1 MGESAVQRIATL
13 VVSRIFVLGTVQR
26 IATLV
31 ASLLFVLTACGQGGD
46 ANVPAEPQA
55 PNQASQT
62 ESPDDAFDRVLDDL
76 TRAFFY
82 HSPELATKFGVSE
95 VVVPRT
101 AHRLMS
107 RSLRGE
113 TGRREEIGA
122 ALDRLKAMDATSL
135 SGNRPRVHA
144 TVTTLMEGALAPASV
159 VDFGTTIDGFGFW
172 FLPYT
177 INQLSGP
184 TVSIPNFLNNQQP
197 VTNAAE
203 AEAYLVRLAAVKGA
217 LDGALENVRSA
228 ASQGAIPPD
237 FVVAKSLAVVE
248 SFIAA
253 PASENAMYVSFI
265 ERVDAA
271 GIDNAD
277 DYAERALAVIDGDV
291 IPAYRAIADYLGEI
305 QASAPHDAGIWR
317 VPNGEALYEAMVR
330 HMTDSYRSVD
340 EIHQTGLD
348 EVDRITAEMDAKL
361 RAEGYAEG
369 TVGERM
375 QLLNVEER
383 FVYPNDAEGKEALLA
398 DARSQIDAIK
408 EVMPQWFSSLPKHP
422 VEVRPVPEFSQDSA
436 PTGYYN
442 QPAPDG
448 SRPGIYWLNVRDT
461 AMHPRFAL
469 PTLTFHESIP
479 GHHLGMGTAVE
490 QDVPPIIWA
499 IWSNTAGEGWALY
512 AERLA
517 AEMGM
522 YDDDPYGD
530 LGRLQA
536 ELHRAVRL
544 VVDTGMHAKKWS
556 REEAIEYMV
565 DAEGVEE
572 GTAVSEIERYA
583 VWPGQALGY
592 KLGML
597 KILELRAEAQERL
610 GDRFDMREFN
620 DTVLQVSSAPLP
632 YIEATVHE
640 WIEQAGM

>member
-1 MGESAVQRIATL
+1 MRRIATL
-13 VVSRIFVLGTVQR
+13 
-26 IATLV
+26 A
-31 ASLLFVLTACGQGGD
+31 ASLLLVLTACGQSGE
-46 ANVPAEPQA
+46 APVTPQA
-55 PNQASQT
+55 ADQAAQT
-62 ESPDDAFDRVLDDL
+62 ESPDEAFDRALDDL

-82 HSPELATKFGVSE
+82 HNPELATTYGVPE
-95 VVVPRT
+95 TVVPRT

-107 RSLRGE
+107 RSLQGE

-122 ALDRLKAMDATSL
+122 AVERLKAMDPGTL

-144 TVTTLMEGALAPASV
+144 TVTTLMEGALAPVQV
-159 VDFGTTIDGFGFW
+159 VEFGTTIDGFGFW
-172 FLPYT
+172 YLPYT

-184 TVSIPNFLNNQQP
+184 TVQIPNFLNNQQP
-197 VTNAAE
+197 VTNAEE
-203 AEAYLVRLAAVKGA
+203 AEAYLVRLAAVKSA

-228 ASQGAIPPD
+228 VSQGAIPPD
-237 FVVAKSLAVVE
+237 FVVDKSLAVVE

-253 PASENAMYVSFI
+253 PASENALYVSFI
-265 ERVDAA
+265 ERLDK
-271 GIDNAD
+271 AD
-277 DYAERALAVIDGDV
+277 VEGADRLAERALAVVHDEV
-291 IPAYRAIADYLGEI
+291 IPAYQAIANFLGEI
-305 QASAPHDAGIWR
+305 RGSAPHDAGIWR

-330 HMTDSYRSVD
+330 HMTDSKRSPD
-340 EIHQTGLD
+340 EVHQTGLN
-348 EVDRITAEMDAKL
+348 EVARISAEMDAIL
-361 RAEGYAEG
+361 RAEGYTEG

-375 QLLNVEER
+375 QQLGLEER
-383 FVYPNDAEGKEALLA
+383 FLYPNTAEGKEALLA
-398 DARSQIDAIK
+398 DARAQVAGIK
-408 EVMPQWFSSLPKHP
+408 EVMPGWFLRQPQHP
-422 VEVRPVPEFSQDSA
+422 VEVRAVPDFSQDSA

-442 QPAPDG
+442 PPARDG

-461 AMHPRFAL
+461 AMHPKFAL
-469 PTLTFHESIP
+469 PTLSYHEAIP
-479 GHHLGMGTAVE
+479 GHHTHFATTIE
-490 QDVPPIIWA
+490 QDIPPVVQA
-499 IWSNTAGEGWALY
+499 IWSNSAGEGWALY

-556 REEAIEYMV
+556 REQAIEYMI

-572 GTAVSEIERYA
+572 STAVSEVERYA

-610 GDRFDMREFN
+610 GDRFDIREFN
-620 DTVLQVSSAPLP
+620 DTVLQVASTPLP

-640 WIEQAGM
+640 WIEQADM

>member
-1 MGESAVQRIATL
+1 MR
-13 VVSRIFVLGTVQR
+13 RF
-26 IATLV
+26 ATLV
-31 ASLLFVLTACGQGGD
+31 ASLLFVLSACGPGGE
-46 ANVPAEPQA
+46 VPVTPPAADQA
-55 PNQASQT
+55 VQT
-62 ESPDDAFDRVLDDL
+62 ESPDDAFDRALDDL

-95 VVVPRT
+95 TLVPRT
-101 AHRLMS
+101 AHRLMN
-107 RSLRGE
+107 RSLQGE

-122 ALDRLKAMDATSL
+122 ALDRLKAMDSTSL

-144 TVTTLMEGALAPASV
+144 SVTTLIEGALGPANV

-217 LDGALENVRSA
+217 LDGTLENVRSA
-228 ASQGAIPPD
+228 VAKGAIPPD
-237 FVVAKSLAVVE
+237 FVVDKSLAVVE

-265 ERVDAA
+265 ERLDAA
-271 GIDNAD
+271 DIEDAA
-277 DYAERALAVIDGDV
+277 DYAARALTIIDDQV
-291 IPAYRAIADYLGEI
+291 IPAYQAIADFLGEI
-305 QASAPHDAGIWR
+305 RPSAPHDAGIWR
-317 VPNGEALYEAMVR
+317 VPNGEALYAAMVR
-330 HMTDSYRSVD
+330 HMTDFERSPEEV
-340 EIHQTGLD
+340 HQVGLD
-348 EVDRITAEMDAKL
+348 EVERITMEMDVIL
-361 RAEGYAEG
+361 QAEGYNDG

-375 QLLNVEER
+375 QQLGAEER
-383 FVYPNDAEGKEALLA
+383 FLYPNNAEGREALLA
-398 DARSQIDAIK
+398 DARAQVEGIK
-408 EVMPQWFSSLPKHP
+408 AKMPDWFLTQPKHP

-469 PTLTFHESIP
+469 PTLSYHEAIP
-479 GHHLGMGTAVE
+479 GHHTHLATTVE
-490 QDVPPIIWA
+490 QEVPPIVWA
-499 IWSNTAGEGWALY
+499 IWSNTSTEGWALY

-536 ELHRAVRL
+536 ELHRGVRL

-556 REEAIEYMV
+556 REQAIEYMIET
-565 DAEGVEE
+565 EGVEE
-572 GTAVSEIERYA
+572 STAVSEIERYA

-597 KILELRAEAQERL
+597 KILELRAEAKERL
-610 GDRFDMREFN
+610 GGKFDIREFN
-620 DTVLQVSSAPLP
+620 DTVLQVASAPQP
-632 YIEATVHE
+632 YIEATVRE
-640 WIEQAGM
+640 WIEKTDM